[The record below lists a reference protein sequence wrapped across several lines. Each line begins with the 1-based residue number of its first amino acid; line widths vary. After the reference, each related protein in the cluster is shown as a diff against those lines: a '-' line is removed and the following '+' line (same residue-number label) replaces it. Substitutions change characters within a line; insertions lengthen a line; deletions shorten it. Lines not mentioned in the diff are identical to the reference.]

1 MQDVGEILV
10 GIESVFL
17 CRDDEGVEDGTGLCP
32 RNGLREE
39 PVFSSE
45 SEGSNLIFDKV
56 GIESNIP
63 ELEHEQELAPLTEGI
78 GDGLS
83 CKQRSGCFMN
93 VIVEPSLE
101 RLDE

>member
-10 GIESVFL
+10 GIESIFL
-17 CRDDEGVEDGTGLCP
+17 CRDDEGVEDGT
-32 RNGLREE
+32 
-39 PVFSSE
+39 
-45 SEGSNLIFDKV
+45 
-56 GIESNIP
+56 
-63 ELEHEQELAPLTEGI
+63 
-78 GDGLS
+78 GLS